1 LVNIQLSFD
10 AVILN
15 WRARAMALNEHGSR
29 NGSDY
34 RYQPAIGM
42 WLCAEQTLA
51 NGIFNE
57 RERFLG
63 LSRFGTKL
71 YGRQLI
77 FLSFNTRL
85 GLFQRAACMLQLTFG
100 GDDEFTLCGPTV
112 KSRRSRCRL
121 LA

>member
-85 GLFQRAACMLQLTFG
+85 ACSSARHACCNLRSAVTM
-100 GDDEFTLCGPTV
+100 
-112 KSRRSRCRL
+112 SSRCVDQQ
-121 LA
+121 